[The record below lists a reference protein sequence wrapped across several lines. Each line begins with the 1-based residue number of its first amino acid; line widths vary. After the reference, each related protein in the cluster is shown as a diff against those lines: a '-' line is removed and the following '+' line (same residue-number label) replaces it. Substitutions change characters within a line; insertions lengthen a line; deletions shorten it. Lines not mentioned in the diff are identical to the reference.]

1 MAARHTV
8 ACCVSRLARP
18 RLVPLAEHRP
28 TLRAD
33 LALAQNRRYTVKA
46 TWQSGET
53 KTLGFRREGR
63 AEAYAAHAHR
73 FGAAVTLT
81 DTETGVV
88 LLEMSGP
95 FPVALA
101 PERPQ
106 QRIDS
111 FAWGGPMGGVKRD
124 VFTAGANDFAAEWID
139 MDGNRRLGGFVRFT
153 SGGVGSQ
160 TLAQV
165 LALGNDAN
173 GLRIVN
179 LADPVNPQDAVTK
192 NYADSHGGRTWSV
205 LTDGVVAA
213 PQLVF
218 AGGDVIMVVS

>member
-1 MAARHTV
+1 MK
-8 ACCVSRLARP
+8 
-18 RLVPLAEHRP
+18 
-28 TLRAD
+28 
-33 LALAQNRRYTVKA
+33 QRRYTVKA

-53 KTLGFRREGR
+53 KTLGFVREGR

-95 FPVALA
+95 FPVGLA
-101 PERPQ
+101 PERAQ
-106 QRIDS
+106 QRLDS
-111 FAWGGPMGGVKRD
+111 FEWGGPMGGVKRD
-124 VFTAGANDFAAEWID
+124 VFTAGASDFAAEWLST
-139 MDGNRRLGGFVRFT
+139 DGDRRLGGFIRFT
-153 SGGVGSQ
+153 GSQ
-160 TLAQV
+160 PGGSGTLAQV
-165 LALGNDAN
+165 LAAGNNAN
-173 GLRIVN
+173 ALRIVN

-192 NYADSHGGRTWSV
+192 SYADSHGGRTWSV